1 MTDVV
6 SAFVK
11 LLFITFDIRQRGN
24 LQNIFILDEIELD
37 PRQRSVRVDS
47 AVMREQTW
55 ESKSR
60 PRLNSRS
67 TSTEVA
73 TII

>member
-47 AVMREQTW
+47 AVMREQT
-55 ESKSR
+55 
-60 PRLNSRS
+60 
-67 TSTEVA
+67 
-73 TII
+73 